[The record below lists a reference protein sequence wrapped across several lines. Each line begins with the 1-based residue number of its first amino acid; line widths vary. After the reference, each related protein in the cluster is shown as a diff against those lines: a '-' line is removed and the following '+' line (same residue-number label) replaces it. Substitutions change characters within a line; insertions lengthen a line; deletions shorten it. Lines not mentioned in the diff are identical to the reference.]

1 MLNDILN
8 EIYNEYKSV
17 IEENSSMWKS
27 EFCCSKKEAVQRD
40 IADELLL
47 KHFAE
52 LLQDIR
58 KEYIKTHSQEA
69 TYII

>member
-27 EFCCSKKEAVQRD
+27 EFCCSKKEAIRRD
-40 IADELLL
+40 AEDEILL

-58 KEYIKTHSQEA
+58 KDFIKLHSKEA
-69 TYII
+69 TYAV

>member
-8 EIYNEYKSV
+8 EIYNEYKSA

-27 EFCCSKKEAVQRD
+27 EFCCSKKEAIQRD
-40 IADELLL
+40 TEDEILL
-47 KHFAE
+47 KHFTE

-58 KEYIKTHSQEA
+58 KEYIKLHSKEA
-69 TYII
+69 TYVV

>member
-17 IEENSSMWKS
+17 IEENSLMWKS
-27 EFCCSKKEAVQRD
+27 EFCCSKKEEVQRD
-40 IADELLL
+40 AEDEILL

-58 KEYIKTHSQEA
+58 KELYQRTF
-69 TYII
+69 

>member
-40 IADELLL
+40 VEDEILL

-58 KEYIKTHSQEA
+58 KDFIKLHSKEA
-69 TYII
+69 TYAV

>member
-1 MLNDILN
+1 MLNNILN
-8 EIYNEYKSV
+8 EIYNEYKNV

-40 IADELLL
+40 AEDKILL
-47 KHFAE
+47 KHFEE

-58 KEYIKTHSQEA
+58 KEYIKLHSQEA
-69 TYII
+69 TYAI